1 MGEKIIRYTTLR
13 YCDVSVP
20 SAAPLPIL
28 TLDHSLHK
36 ILKARNSDPIGY
48 LLVTYQDYLL
58 VTSWPE
64 TAGL

>member
-1 MGEKIIRYTTLR
+1 
-13 YCDVSVP
+13 VP